1 MPTYEIEFQ
10 ARITYQV
17 EADTVEEA
25 IAASHKIIGEG
36 LPLCGPFKTL
46 NIKSSPMNAEVF
58 SFGRWVK
65 CDLPEECD

>member
-1 MPTYEIEFQ
+1 MPTYEIDFP

-36 LPLCGPFKTL
+36 FPLGGPFKTL
-46 NIKSSPMNAEVF
+46 TINSSPMNAEVF
-58 SFGRWVK
+58 SFGCWVK
-65 CDLPEECD
+65 CDLPKECD